1 MRPHSRLGFSLR
13 RYLRLV
19 LAGCATVAIFSGMT
33 GAGVAMAGT
42 RIPAIPDTHQT
53 CTTGSSD
60 GNTTTCMYVNG
71 TGLLINYDRGSATVH
86 TSTRTLDECIS
97 GPVTA
102 ADNCTGYENVGPGGY
117 LPIGWDPNM
126 DEPAGDYCATTYR
139 LNSNGSSTQIGHTC
153 VQVVS

>member
-1 MRPHSRLGFSLR
+1 MRPLR
-13 RYLRLV
+13 CSEFGLRGYLKSA
-19 LAGCATVAIFSGMT
+19 LAGCATVAIFWGMT
-33 GAGVAMAGT
+33 GAGTAMAGT
-42 RIPAIPDTHQT
+42 RIPDSNQM

-102 ADNCTGYENVGPGGY
+102 ADHCTGYENVDPGGY
-117 LPIGWDPNM
+117 LPIGWDPNQ
-126 DEPAGDYCATTYR
+126 DEPAGYYCATTYR
-139 LNSNGSSTQIGHTC
+139 LNNNNSSTQIGHVC
-153 VQVVS
+153 VQVVK